1 VPTPTH
7 LVPLMIATVCGL
19 PLEIEVGTP
28 VAALVMVKG
37 LTEDGTFS
45 YWHEKTDGVTLT
57 EAYGMAMSLVD
68 EIRAELL
75 AGDD

>member
-1 VPTPTH
+1 MTS
-7 LVPLMIATVCGL
+7 TVCGL
-19 PLEIEVGTP
+19 PLELDVGTP

-37 LTEDGTFS
+37 LTEDGTLA
-45 YWHEKTDGVTLT
+45 YWHEKTDGITLT

-75 AGDD
+75 AGGD

>member
-1 VPTPTH
+1 
-7 LVPLMIATVCGL
+7 MAATVCGM
-19 PLEIEVGTP
+19 PLEIDVGTP

-37 LTEDGTFS
+37 LTEDGAVA
-45 YWHEKTDGVTLT
+45 YWHEKTDGITLT

-68 EIRAELL
+68 EIRAGLL